1 MTKCSI
7 LIVDTG
13 PLKTLAYAGRL
24 DLLLKP
30 GLPVLVTDMVL
41 EELRAKDKEGNI
53 AALKFLSECILNKRV
68 EEYLTDVPKKI
79 EKYRELGLDPGDE
92 SIRICLKRLAAK
104 NDENYV
110 LLLFEDNDL
119 AKNSFLPVDNVYLLT
134 TRPFLQRLEILKYIE
149 SAEDVLREA
158 ERKSAESDDPRAL
171 LNRKREHD
179 VPPKRGSR
187 VRPF

>member
-41 EELRAKDKEGNI
+41 EELRAKNTDGNA
-53 AALKFLSECILNKRV
+53 AALAFLSDCLLKKSA
-68 EEYLTDVPKKI
+68 EEYKTGVPEKI
-79 EKYRELGLDPGDE
+79 EIYRGLGQDPGDE
-92 SIRICLKRLAAK
+92 SIRICLRQLAAK
-104 NDENYV
+104 DDDDSV

-119 AKNSFLPVDNVYLLT
+119 AKNSFLPVDNVNLLT
-134 TRPFLQRLEILKYIE
+134 TRPFLQRLETLQHID
-149 SAEDVLREA
+149 SAEDLLREA
-158 ERKSAESDDPRAL
+158 ERKSAESDNARAL

-179 VPPKRGSR
+179 VPPRKDSQ